1 VELIGKTSINPF
13 LFYSG
18 KIAGYLTWI
27 AFIFSLF
34 HGNFKESLI
43 KTSLSLVIF
52 FSGLII
58 SFISILDLGKSTRLG
73 LPIEKTFLK
82 TNGLYNISRNPMY
95 VGFNLMTIASV
106 IFTLNWIIS
115 ILGIYSILIYHLII
129 LAEENFLSSRF
140 DEDYKN
146 YKKKIRR
153 YI

>member
-1 VELIGKTSINPF
+1 MELIGKTSINPF

-18 KIAGYLTWI
+18 KIAGYFTWI
-27 AFIFSLF
+27 AFIFSF
-34 HGNFKESLI
+34 FQGNFKESLI
-43 KTSLSLVIF
+43 KTSLTLVIF
-52 FSGLII
+52 FPGLII
-58 SFISILDLGKSTRLG
+58 SFLSIMDLGKSTRLG

-115 ILGIYSILIYHLII
+115 ILGIYSIFIYHKII
-129 LAEENFLSSRF
+129 LAEENFLTSRF
-140 DEDYKN
+140 GDDYNKYKN
-146 YKKKIRR
+146 KVRR

>member
-1 VELIGKTSINPF
+1 MELIGKTSINPF

-18 KIAGYLTWI
+18 KIAGYIIWI

-34 HGNFKESLI
+34 QGNLKESLI
-43 KTSLSLVIF
+43 ITSLALVIF
-52 FSGLII
+52 FPGLII
-58 SFISILDLGKSTRLG
+58 SFLSILDLGKSTRLG
-73 LPIEKTFLK
+73 LPIKKTSLK

-106 IFTLNWIIS
+106 FFTLNWIIS
-115 ILGIYSILIYHLII
+115 ILGIYSILIYHMII

-140 DEDYKN
+140 DEDYIN
-146 YKKKIRR
+146 YTKKVRR